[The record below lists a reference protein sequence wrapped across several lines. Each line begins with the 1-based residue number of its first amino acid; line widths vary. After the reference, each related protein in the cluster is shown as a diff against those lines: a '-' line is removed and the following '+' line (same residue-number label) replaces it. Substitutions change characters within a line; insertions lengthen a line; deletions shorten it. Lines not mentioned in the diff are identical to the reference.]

1 MTMSKRERKTAF
13 ELASE
18 AARVAWYEGY
28 NAAAAKHSTATGF
41 DSREYVR
48 IRMINPYEPIEIN
61 IMVACS

>member
-28 NAAAAKHSTATGF
+28 NAAAAKHSTAQNF
-41 DSREYVR
+41 DASQYGRLR
-48 IRMINPYEPIEIN
+48 QINPYEPIEFLEE
-61 IMVACS
+61 ACS